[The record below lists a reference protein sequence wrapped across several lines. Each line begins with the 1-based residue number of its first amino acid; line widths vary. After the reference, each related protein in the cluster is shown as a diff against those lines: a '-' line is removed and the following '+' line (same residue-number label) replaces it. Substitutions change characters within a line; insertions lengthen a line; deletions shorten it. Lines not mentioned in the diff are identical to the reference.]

1 MTRSTPRLG
10 PALLLSLAVAACG
23 HPAPAQVSTAPRT
36 AASSQLTSG
45 RRPYVAADLSFLS
58 GMISH
63 HAQAILMASWAPTH
77 GASPSVRILCER
89 IIVAQGDEIAF
100 MQSWLREHNEPVPEA
115 KPTGMTMMMNG
126 KAHEM
131 RMPGM
136 LTDAQMQQLDAARGV
151 EFDRLFLTFMIQH
164 HRGALTMVETLFGSY
179 GAAQDDL
186 IFKYASDV
194 GADQAT
200 EVDRM
205 QGMLDALPPAGRTFR

>member
-10 PALLLSLAVAACG
+10 AALLLCLVGAACG
-23 HPAPAQVSTAPRT
+23 HPASAQVGTAPHP
-36 AASSQLTSG
+36 AATSQLTSG

-63 HAQAILMASWAPTH
+63 HAQAIVMARWAPTH
-77 GASPSVRILCER
+77 GASPSVRVLCER

-100 MQSWLREHNEPVPEA
+100 MQNWLREHNEPVPEA
-115 KPTGMTMMMNG
+115 KPTGMTMRMNG
-126 KAHEM
+126 MVHEM
-131 RMPGM
+131 QMPGM
-136 LTDAQMQQLDAARGV
+136 LTESQMQQLDQARNV

-164 HRGALTMVETLFGSY
+164 HRGALTMVKTLFGSY

-194 GADQAT
+194 EADQST
-200 EVDRM
+200 EIDRM
-205 QGMLDALPPAGRTFR
+205 QGMLDVLPPTGPTSP